1 MPFTF
6 YQTDIPGLRYL
17 VPRLFSDDRGSFME
31 TYKES
36 DFIEAGI
43 PERFVQDNYSR
54 SYKGAMRGLHF
65 QRPPHAQAK
74 LVRCAR
80 GRLWDVVVDLR
91 RDSPTYKRWHGV
103 ELSEENRVMFF
114 IPAGF
119 AHGFVALED
128 GTELQYKCS
137 AEYDARSDGGVRWDD
152 PDLAIDW
159 PIKDVI
165 VSPKDAALPYLKD
178 IQNPF

>member
-80 GRLWDVVVDLR
+80 
-91 RDSPTYKRWHGV
+91 
-103 ELSEENRVMFF
+103 
-114 IPAGF
+114 A
-119 AHGFVALED
+119 
-128 GTELQYKCS
+128 
-137 AEYDARSDGGVRWDD
+137 
-152 PDLAIDW
+152 
-159 PIKDVI
+159 
-165 VSPKDAALPYLKD
+165 
-178 IQNPF
+178 